1 MDKMTLYDYSSD
13 FAELFDRFDEM
24 QGDEDLEQAWFDTL
38 ESIECDF
45 MDKAENIAAY
55 IKSLNAYADTL
66 KAEEKHLA
74 ERRRAKENRADRLK
88 KYLLECMEKA
98 HIGRI
103 DRPMASV
110 SVRNNAESPRF
121 SDENKFITWARE
133 NADELLRYKPPEID
147 KTAVKKY
154 LQDGGELDGVT
165 LERSKSVTIK

>member
-13 FAELFDRFDEM
+13 FIELFDKLDEL

-74 ERRRAKENRADRLK
+74 ERRRAKENRAERLK
-88 KYLLECMEKA
+88 KYLLECMETT
-98 HIGRI
+98 HITKI
-103 DRPMASV
+103 DRPMAQI

-121 SDENKFITWARE
+121 KSESEFIAWAQE

-147 KTAVKKY
+147 KTAVKKF

-165 LERSKSVTIK
+165 LERSKSVIIK